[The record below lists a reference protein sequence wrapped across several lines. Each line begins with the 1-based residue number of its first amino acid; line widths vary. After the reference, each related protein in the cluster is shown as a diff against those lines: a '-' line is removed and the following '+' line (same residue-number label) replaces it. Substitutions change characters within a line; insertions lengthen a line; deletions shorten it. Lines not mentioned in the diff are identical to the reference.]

1 MSIELELST
10 SPAQRRPPNIRIE
23 AWRPFDPYALGVT
36 QPRLDPP
43 PASFLAPPTR
53 QVEEHLSLLGGRRE
67 KRGWAGR
74 ERGGGDLA
82 SALTL
87 LSGVALW
94 MSILAVLAVMYWKF
108 SEGMTALQ
116 TAAQPYF
123 GDAVNHTMSILH
135 NVDQSTIGANEMV
148 TSAQTITDRAVPAM
162 QTMMNQTEKML
173 SRLEKLAAN
182 PVMQISLGHT
192 APG

>member
-1 MSIELELST
+1 
-10 SPAQRRPPNIRIE
+10 
-23 AWRPFDPYALGVT
+23 
-36 QPRLDPP
+36 
-43 PASFLAPPTR
+43 
-53 QVEEHLSLLGGRRE
+53 
-67 KRGWAGR
+67 
-74 ERGGGDLA
+74 
-82 SALTL
+82 
-87 LSGVALW
+87 

-116 TAAQPYF
+116 TVAQPYF